1 MFREKEKYYAKM
13 EIRPW
18 QIEDA
23 DSIAYHANN
32 MNIAGN
38 LRDIFPHPY
47 TKKDAEFYIRMCL
60 DANPKKEMYRTISVD
75 NLAVGSISLIRGN
88 DIHCMEAE
96 LGYFLSEDYWD
107 LGITTKAI
115 PLICKEAFESW
126 DIVRIY
132 AEVFAFNIP
141 SRRVLE
147 HNGFRLEGTLQNSI
161 CKNGVLQN
169 SCIYALLKED
179 FSMNCSN

>member
-1 MFREKEKYYAKM
+1 MIFHEKEKYYAKM

-18 QIEDA
+18 KIEDA

-38 LRDIFPHPY
+38 LRDTFPHPY
-47 TKKDAEFYIRMCL
+47 TKADAQCYIKMCL
-60 DANPKKEMYRTISVD
+60 DADPEKEMYRTISVD
-75 NLAVGSISLIRGN
+75 DSAVGSISLIRGN
-88 DIHCMEAE
+88 DTHYMEAE

-107 LGITTKAI
+107 LGITTKAV
-115 PLICKEAFESW
+115 PLICKEAFEAW
-126 DIVRIY
+126 DIARIY
-132 AEVFAFNIP
+132 AEVAECNIP

-147 HNGFRLEGTLQNSI
+147 HNRFVLESTLQNSV

-169 SCIYALLKED
+169 ACIYALLKD
-179 FSMNCSN
+179 AFNAN